1 MPNGKPGDHPYT
13 DIVIHGRDV
22 YSPRAAALIR
32 EIAKL
37 VDDRAR
43 RKLADM
49 LFLEYNEFETPD
61 VAKLERVLTGMRD
74 DAKRAAAGNL
84 HEEP

>member
-13 DIVIHGRDV
+13 DIVIHGRDI

-32 EIAKL
+32 EIATL
-37 VDDRAR
+37 VDDKSR

-49 LFLEYNEFETPD
+49 LFLDYNEFGHPD
-61 VAKLERVLTGMRD
+61 VATLERILTDMRD
-74 DAKRAAAGNL
+74 QARAAARSRG
-84 HEEP
+84 HE